1 VSVLRGDLSET
12 HVPTTGHMNAG
23 SCGHK
28 SAECG
33 LPYPS
38 GIAVPGQH
46 LFTLG
51 TWLCLEDSGIVMM
64 LRMGKG
70 HTTDYLLGGGRD
82 EAQYAEWMGTH
93 NSLIPIISF

>member
-1 VSVLRGDLSET
+1 MSVLRGDLSET

-70 HTTDYLLGGGRD
+70 HTTDYLL
-82 EAQYAEWMGTH
+82 
-93 NSLIPIISF
+93 

>member
-1 VSVLRGDLSET
+1 MSVLRGDLSET

-70 HTTDYLLGGGRD
+70 HTTDYLANSRD
-82 EAQYAEWMGTH
+82 SPKC
-93 NSLIPIISF
+93 SLWQNTPPLL